1 MAAPLRILIAD
12 DEPLNVLAL
21 QSQLEALGHQVVAA
35 AHDGGEAVAMAE
47 QVGPE
52 LAILDIRMPDLS
64 GIEAA
69 ARIFETSPI
78 PIILVS
84 AYSDPDAV
92 LQAARTPVYQYLVKP
107 VELEDLGPAISVAVT
122 RFSEWIRLRREAGM
136 LEQKL
141 EDRRLIEQAKGILME
156 VRGLPERDAY
166 RMLQKESQNT
176 NRPMAEVARNVI
188 TAHEL
193 LAERTRP

>member
-1 MAAPLRILIAD
+1 MAAPLKVLVAD

-21 QSQLEALGHQVVAA
+21 QSQLEALGHEVVGA
-35 AHDGGEAVAMAE
+35 AHDGDEAIAMAQE
-47 QVGPE
+47 TGAE
-52 LAILDIRMPDLS
+52 LAILDIRMPHVS

-69 ARIFETSPI
+69 SRIFQARPI

-92 LQAARTPVYQYLVKP
+92 EQAARTPVYQYLVKP

-122 RFSEWIRLRREAGM
+122 RFAEWHRLRREAGV
-136 LEQKL
+136 LERKL
-141 EDRRLIEQAKGILME
+141 EDRRLIEQAKGILMT
-156 VRGLPERDAY
+156 VRGLPEAEAY
-166 RMLQKESQNT
+166 RLLQKESQNT

-193 LAERTRP
+193 LEDRPRH